1 MKAII
6 GLLGFLIV
14 LALLI
19 CVVGW
24 VFASGFL
31 IFDILLVCVIW
42 ALPFVVGLLI
52 VIGILWAIN
61 EIFN

>member
-6 GLLGFLIV
+6 GFLGFLMI
-14 LALLI
+14 LAILI

-24 VFASGFL
+24 VFSTGFL
-31 IFDILLVCVIW
+31 IFDILLVCALY
-42 ALPFVVGLLI
+42 ALPLVVGLLI
-52 VIGILWAIN
+52 IIGLLWLLN

>member
-6 GLLGFLIV
+6 GFLGFLMI
-14 LALLI
+14 LAILI

-24 VFASGFL
+24 VFSTGFL
-31 IFDILLVCVIW
+31 IFDILLVC
-42 ALPFVVGLLI
+42 ALYTLPLVVGLLI
-52 VIGILWAIN
+52 IIGLLWLLN

>member
-6 GLLGFLIV
+6 GLLGFLVV

-24 VFASGFL
+24 VFSTGFL
-31 IFDILLVCVIW
+31 IFDILLVCVLY

-52 VIGILWAIN
+52 IIGILWAIN